1 MGANQKACWPND
13 AKGQA
18 LRRNL
23 DFCFNRKRRKKKTP
37 GEKNFFK
44 LSKAG
49 WRKCSWADSVE
60 SMLAGSNRH
69 TQRPQCVAARPAPPY
84 TPTPPRRLWGRA
96 SSTHPHTSPTTSL
109 FQLPR
114 NTSRLSGLF
123 CRLPILLKYPQKLL
137 LWSYNFIPFI
147 PIPIP
152 VPQFLQL

>member
-13 AKGQA
+13 ARAKHSDRIWTFA
-18 LRRNL
+18 SIE
-23 DFCFNRKRRKKKTP
+23 KKKHTKRKKK
-37 GEKNFFK
+37 FK

-60 SMLAGSNRH
+60 SMLAGGNRH

-84 TPTPPRRLWGRA
+84 TPTPPRRLWGSA

-123 CRLPILLKYPQKLL
+123 CSLHILLKYPQKLL
-137 LWSYNFIPFI
+137 LWSYNFIPAHHH
-147 PIPIP
+147 PNTCASVSP
-152 VPQFLQL
+152 VIK